1 MKKKLYKGLIVIVTG
16 MLLFSV
22 VGCTKQQKIATN
34 SERKDATAAT
44 IEKNKQV
51 LTALDF
57 ANRQDFDDA
66 TRGLIA
72 PFKDP
77 IVNQKAN
84 FTVFDLNRWGF
95 IKDGIPSPDSV
106 NPSMWRQAQ
115 LNMNAGLFKVVDR
128 LYQVRGLDLANMDII
143 EGNTGLILIDPLT
156 CEETSRA
163 ALELYRKTMKSEKP
177 VVAVIFTHSHTD
189 HYGGIHGVVNEADV
203 KSGKVKILA
212 PDKFLEEAVS
222 ENVYAGNALSRRVM
236 YAYGAFLEVDPK
248 GQVDAGLGKNM
259 GVGTIG
265 LMAPTDVIKTTGEKR
280 TIDGI
285 EMVFQMA
292 PGTEAPAEFMIY
304 FPQLRTFC
312 AAEDVTHNIHNIY
325 TLRGAQVRDAKVWW
339 KTINESLE
347 LFPDAEILIAQHQWP
362 TWGKENVQR
371 LIKGQRDQIKYIHD
385 QSLNLANKGY
395 TMDEIGDMVT
405 LPKSLDQMWFNRGYY
420 GSVNHNARAIY
431 NKYLG
436 YYSGNPAELHQLVP
450 VDQAKKMVEYMGGE
464 QAMMTKAKKD
474 FDEGNYRWVAQVMNY
489 VVFANPS
496 NQDAKNL
503 EADALEQLGYQTE
516 NTTWRANYLMGAQE
530 LRKGKPQVPAW
541 FGTAS
546 PETIRAMTTDM
557 IFDYLGIRINAKAVE
572 GKLITMN
579 FAFTDTKEQYLVV
592 LENSVLVYTPKKQ
605 VEDADVTVTM
615 TKADMDKIV
624 SNTSTFASLV
634 SEGKVKL
641 SGTNIKAFDGFDGY
655 FEKFDPDFNIIEP

>member
-1 MKKKLYKGLIVIVTG
+1 MKKKFFTVTSFLLVFG
-16 MLLFSV
+16 LLFTII
-22 VGCTKQQKIATN
+22 GCGNQDKVTTN
-34 SERKDATAAT
+34 SQIKDATSIT
-44 IEKNKQV
+44 KEKNSQV
-51 LTALDF
+51 LKELDF
-57 ANRQDFDDA
+57 ANKQDFEDA

-84 FTVFDLNRWGF
+84 FTVFDLNKWSF
-95 IKDGIPSPDSV
+95 IKNDAPSPDSV

-115 LNMNAGLFKVVDR
+115 LNMNAGLFKVTDR

-143 EGNTGLILIDPLT
+143 EGNTGLIIIDPLT
-156 CEETSRA
+156 CQETAQA
-163 ALELYRKTMKSEKP
+163 ALELYRKTMKSTKP

-189 HYGGIHGVVNEADV
+189 HYGGIHGVVNEADA
-203 KSGKVKILA
+203 KSGKVKIIA

-236 YAYGAFLEVDPK
+236 YAYGSFLEVSPT
-248 GQVDAGLGKNM
+248 GQIDAGLGKNM
-259 GVGTIG
+259 GVGTVG
-265 LMAPTDVIKTTGEKR
+265 LMAPTDVVKTTGEKR
-280 TIDGI
+280 NIDGI
-285 EMVFQMA
+285 DMVFQMA

-304 FPQLRTFC
+304 FPQFKTFC

-362 TWGKENVQR
+362 TWGKENVQK

-395 TMDEIGDMVT
+395 TMNEIGDMVK
-405 LPKSLDQMWFNRGYY
+405 LPKALDQMWFNRGYY

-450 VDQAKKMVEYMGGE
+450 EDKAKKMVEYMGGE
-464 QAMMTKAKKD
+464 QEMISKAKKD
-474 FDEGNYRWVAQVMNY
+474 FDAGNYRWVAEIMNY
-489 VVFANPS
+489 VVFANPK

-516 NTTWRANYLMGAQE
+516 NTTWRSNYLMGAQE
-530 LRKGKPQVPAW
+530 LRKGKPQIPSW

-546 PETIRAMTTDM
+546 PETIKAMSADM
-557 IFDYLGIRINAKAVE
+557 IFDYLGIRINAKAVD
-572 GKLITMN
+572 GKLINMN
-579 FAFTDTKEQYLVV
+579 FVFTDTKEQYAVT
-592 LENSVLVYTPKKQ
+592 LENSVLVYTPNKQ
-605 VEDADVTVTM
+605 QKNADVTVTM
-615 TKADMDKIV
+615 PKEAIYKIV
-624 SNTSTFASLV
+624 SNTETFDSLV
-634 SEGKVKL
+634 KSGQIKL
-641 SGTNIKAFDGFDGY
+641 SGNNTKAFDDFDSY
-655 FEKFDPDFNIIEP
+655 FENFVPDFNIIEP